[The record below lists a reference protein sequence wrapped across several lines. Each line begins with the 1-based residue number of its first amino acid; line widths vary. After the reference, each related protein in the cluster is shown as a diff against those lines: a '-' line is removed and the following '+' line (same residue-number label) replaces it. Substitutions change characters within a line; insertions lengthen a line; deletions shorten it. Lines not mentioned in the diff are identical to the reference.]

1 MDGSWLNVAEV
12 EIRVMSRRCRNRR
25 IDATASMSRE
35 VVAWQSQRDGLEAKV
50 GWQLTSDDARIKLKC
65 LDPTLDE

>member
-12 EIRVMSRRCRNRR
+12 EIRVMARLCWNRR
-25 IDATASMSRE
+25 IDATVTMSRE

-50 GWQLTSDDARIKLKC
+50 GWQFTSDDARIKLKC

>member
-12 EIRVMSRRCRNRR
+12 GIRVMSRRCRNRR
-25 IDATASMSRE
+25 IDATVSMSRE